1 MGTKKALLVGIN
13 YRGASGINELNGCCN
28 DARRLSNVL
37 MNFYGFEGTDIDI
50 LVDEPADEER
60 DLPTHANIHKY
71 LNKLIDG
78 AQSGDTLVFSFSGH
92 GGRVKIG
99 SLGEDHSHDTNSDN
113 TGYNEMICPYD
124 HTNVLTDDDFRE
136 IVSGIPAG
144 VNFTVIS
151 DSCNSGGL
159 IDELV
164 EQIGG
169 AELKY
174 EEELRVSEGSGG
186 SKRLTEDMLISSL
199 NNDDRISDPV
209 DDSNIGRVLYDLYK
223 DDSSL
228 TFKCRFNQDAYSRA
242 GSKSDDVGILLS
254 ACESWE
260 FSTDTADGGVFTVAL
275 ESVLEELRSA
285 GESSPTYRQLIM
297 AVRGKIEEVSE
308 SQHPCLYCSD
318 TNADALFVGEFV

>member
-1 MGTKKALLVGIN
+1 MGTKKALLVGCN
-13 YRGASGINELNGCCN
+13 YRGASGISELNGCCN

-37 MNFYGFEGTDIDI
+37 MNYYGFEGTNIDI
-50 LVDEPADEER
+50 LVDEPDDGPR
-60 DLPTHANIHKY
+60 DFPTHANIYKY
-71 LNKLIDG
+71 LHKLIDG
-78 AQSGDTLVFSFSGH
+78 AESGDTLVFSFSGH

-99 SLGEDHSHDTNSDN
+99 PLEEDANDN

-136 IVSGIPAG
+136 IVTKIPAG

-159 IDELV
+159 IDEML

-174 EEELRVSEGSGG
+174 EEELRVSQGSS
-186 SKRLTEDMLISSL
+186 SKGLTRDMLISSL

-209 DDSNIGRVLYDLYK
+209 DDSNISRVLYDLYR

-228 TFKCRFNQDAYSRA
+228 TFKSRFDQDTYSRA

-260 FSTDTADGGVFTVAL
+260 LSTDTADGGVFTVAID
-275 ESVLEELRSA
+275 SVLAELRNLGQSA
-285 GESSPTYRQLIM
+285 PTNRQLIM
-297 AVRGKIEEVSE
+297 AVRGKIEEE
-308 SQHPCLYCSD
+308 YEAQHPCLYCSD
-318 TNADALFVGEFV
+318 TSADALFVGEFV